1 MIDSNDWA
9 SYFAAADQLED
20 HRNIATIKKIQAD
33 ALRYAANMSGDGKN
47 IVLLAMAEE
56 LDPQPP
62 HLKP

>member
-33 ALRYAANMSGDGKN
+33 ALRYAANMSGETRDAF
-47 IVLLAMAEE
+47 LLALADK